1 MDADRVAGEWV
12 RGVLPL
18 CALAALAGGEAH
30 GYAIVTRLADAGVGQ
45 VKGGAMYP
53 VLNRLETEGAVTSAW
68 REGIAGPGRKV
79 FALTE
84 DGRQRLSEL
93 TGQWHDSAL
102 AVARLV
108 HAGAQVS

>member
-1 MDADRVAGEWV
+1 MDADRVAAEWV

-30 GYAIVTRLADAGVGQ
+30 GYAIVIRLADAGVGQ

-68 REGIAGPGRKV
+68 RDGVAGPGRKV
-79 FALTE
+79 FVLTE
-84 DGRQRLSEL
+84 DGRRRLLEL
-93 TGQWHDSAL
+93 TGQWRSSAL
-102 AVARLV
+102 AVGRLLP
-108 HAGAQVS
+108 AGAEVV

>member
-1 MDADRVAGEWV
+1 MATEWL

-18 CALAALAGGEAH
+18 CALAALAEGEAH
-30 GYAIVTRLADAGVGQ
+30 GYAIVTRLADAGVGR

-53 VLNRLETEGAVTSAW
+53 VLNRLETEGAVTSVW

-84 DGRQRLSEL
+84 DGRRRLAAL
-93 TGQWHDSAL
+93 TGPWHDSAL
-102 AVARLV
+102 AVGRLV
-108 HAGAQVS
+108 HVGAQVV